1 MKYTILMGSPR
12 PDGNTAALLRPFL
25 EENEAMGVQQ
35 ETIWLYEKNIQP
47 CVGCKSCQDVVGE
60 LGCVHK
66 DDFEEIYHKVLD
78 SDLIVLATPIYSWF
92 CTPPMKAAMDR
103 LIYGGC
109 KYYGAKKQ
117 NSTLAGRKLVTFAT
131 CGYPLEKGTDLW
143 GAALLRWCKH
153 SNMEY
158 LGMYCH
164 RDLGIKEKFM
174 NDRVEADV
182 RSYAHALYRALEK
195 GREASNEKA

>member
-12 PDGNTAALLRPFL
+12 RKGNTAALLRPFL
-25 EENEAMGVQQ
+25 EENEKLDVQQ
-35 ETIWLYEKNIQP
+35 EVIWLYDKKIQP
-47 CVGCKSCQDVVGE
+47 CIGCKTCQDVAGE
-60 LGCVHK
+60 LGCVHQ
-66 DDFEEIYHKVLD
+66 DELEEIYQKVLD
-78 SDLIVLATPIYSWF
+78 SDLVVLATPIYSWF

-109 KYYGAKKQ
+109 KYYGAEKQ
-117 NSTLAGRKLVTFAT
+117 VSTLAGRKLMTFAT

-153 SNMEY
+153 SGMEY

-164 RDLGIKEKFM
+164 RDLGSGQEFM

-182 RSYAHALYRALEK
+182 RNYAHALYTAVKK
-195 GREASNEKA
+195 GR